1 MTNPKSFQTRAVEAL
16 TSYQA
21 KCSQYAWL
29 HKEECAMYKVRNKI
43 INITNITITSIT
55 ATITVIT
62 ATFTIRS
69 RLASDIITVSTAILL
84 YMTAFIS
91 GLQHFLDYEKNAE
104 NHRTASLRFTNMS
117 NNIKRTLVLDIENA
131 QTLVDYFKWA
141 SSEYE
146 NIISSSPEL
155 FPSSLQKFEKKFG
168 IEIELQ
174 SKIDLTTADTSF
186 DTTVDISK
194 EISNENRIKYEMDR
208 FLNF

>member
-1 MTNPKSFQTRAVEAL
+1 
-16 TSYQA
+16 
-21 KCSQYAWL
+21 
-29 HKEECAMYKVRNKI
+29 
-43 INITNITITSIT
+43 
-55 ATITVIT
+55 
-62 ATFTIRS
+62 
-69 RLASDIITVSTAILL
+69 
-84 YMTAFIS
+84 MTAFIS